1 MIAYPRWKIALVA
14 IVLTLGIFF
23 AVPNLF
29 GEENALQLA
38 RDRAAVLDSDRVA
51 VVQILKDKGV
61 APTGAFL
68 DQGRLTLRFAS
79 KQDQLKARDLINE
92 ARPNQFTIALS
103 QASRVP
109 EWMRN
114 LGLTPLKLG
123 LDLRGGVYLVYQVD
137 IQGAVKQLLDR
148 HEQDFR
154 ASLRNARVAYQDV
167 QVDYPANRVRVL
179 FRDADSFAKGRA
191 AIEADNRNLNLTDT
205 TVGGAPALELQ
216 LTPQAIKERQD
227 YAVQQNIVILRNR
240 LNSPE
245 LAVSEPQVARQGVY
259 RISIQLPGLQNSAEV
274 KKILGKTA
282 TLEFRMVDE
291 TNNPLEA
298 ASTGRVPLGSK
309 LYYSRE
315 KQPVLLKRDVV
326 VTGDQLTDASFQ
338 PNSQEGP
345 AVSVSLDSRGAAK
358 MLKNTQENLGHMM
371 AVVFIDRS
379 REKNA
384 QGVDVDRTTEEV
396 INRATIR
403 GVFGNSFVITGVNP
417 IEGRELALLLRAGGL
432 AAPLTPVQE
441 LAIGPTLGQDN
452 IDKGVHAMVFGM
464 LAAFIFMAIYYKVF
478 GLIADLTLAANVV
491 LLTALL
497 SLLGGVSLTLPGIA
511 AVVLTVGMAVDAN
524 ILIYERIR
532 EELRNGVSPR
542 AAISAGFDR
551 AFSAIG
557 DSNVTAFIAG
567 LVLWLFGAGAVRGFA
582 VVLMLG
588 IATSMFTSVMG
599 SHALVQ
605 IIYGGKRKLDR
616 LSI

>member
-1 MIAYPRWKIALVA
+1 MISYPRWKIVLVA
-14 IVLTLGIFF
+14 FVILL
-23 AVPNLF
+23 AVFLAMPNLF

-38 RDRAAVLDSDRVA
+38 RDRAVVTASDRTGIE
-51 VVQILKDKGV
+51 QLLKDKGV
-61 APTGAFL
+61 TPSGAYL
-68 DQGRLTLRFAS
+68 EQGRLTLRFTS
-79 KQDQLKARDLINE
+79 KQDQLKARDLIAE
-92 ARPNQFTIALS
+92 AQPNQYTIALS

-137 IQGAVKQLLDR
+137 VAGAVKQQLDHR
-148 HEQDFR
+148 EQDFR
-154 ASLRNARVAYQDV
+154 ASLRTARVPYQDV

-179 FRDADSFAKGRA
+179 FRDADSESKGKA
-191 AIEADNRNLNLTDT
+191 AILSDNRNLNLTET
-205 TVGGAPALELQ
+205 TVGGAPSLELL
-216 LTPQAIKERQD
+216 LTPQEIKERQD

-245 LAVSEPQVARQGVY
+245 LAVSEPQVAREGVD
-259 RISIQLPGLQNSAEV
+259 RIAIQLPGLQNSAEV

-291 TNNPLEA
+291 NNNPLEA
-298 ASTGRVPLGSK
+298 AATGHVPLGSK
-309 LYYSRE
+309 LYYTRD

-338 PNSQEGP
+338 PNTQDGP
-345 AVSVSLDSRGAAK
+345 AVSVSLDTRGASK
-358 MLKNTQENLGHMM
+358 MLKNTEENIGHLM

-384 QGVDVDRTTEEV
+384 QGVEVDRTTEEV

-403 GVFGNSFVITGVNP
+403 GVFSNNFQITGVNP

-432 AAPLTPVQE
+432 AAPLTPVE
-441 LAIGPTLGQDN
+441 ERAIGPSLGQDN
-452 IDKGVHAMVFGM
+452 IDKGVNAMVFGM
-464 LAAFIFMAIYYKVF
+464 LAAFVFMAIYYKLF
-478 GLIADLTLAANVV
+478 GLIADVVLVANVV

-497 SLLGGVSLTLPGIA
+497 SLVGAALTLPGIA

-542 AAISAGFDR
+542 AAITAGFDR
-551 AFSAIG
+551 AFSAIA
-557 DSNVTAFIAG
+557 DSNVTALIAG

-582 VVLMLG
+582 VVLVLG
-588 IATSMFTSVMG
+588 IATSMFTSLMG
-599 SHALVQ
+599 SRALVQ
-605 IIYGGKRKLDR
+605 VIYGGKRKVER
-616 LSI
+616 LYI

>member
-1 MIAYPRWKIALVA
+1 MIGYPRWKIVLVA
-14 IVLTLGIFF
+14 VVMVIGIFL
-23 AVPNLF
+23 ALPNVF
-29 GEENALQLA
+29 GEESALQLA
-38 RDRAAVLDSDRVA
+38 ADRAAVTDADSTA
-51 VVQILKDKGV
+51 VVQLLKDKGV
-61 APTGAFL
+61 TPSGVFL
-68 DQGRLTLRFAS
+68 EQGRLTLRFS
-79 KQDQLKARDLINE
+79 STTDQLKARDIITE

-109 EWMRN
+109 SWMHGM
-114 LGLTPLKLG
+114 GLSPVKLG

-137 IQGAVKQLLDR
+137 VQGAVKQLLDR

-154 ASLRNARVAYQDV
+154 ASLRNAKVAYQDV
-167 QVDYPANRVRVL
+167 AVDYPANRVRVL
-179 FRDADSFAKGRA
+179 FRDADSAAKGNA
-191 AIEADNRNLNLTDT
+191 AILEDNRGIHLTET
-205 TVGGAPALELQ
+205 SANGAPALDLV
-216 LTPQAIKERQD
+216 LTPQEIKDRQD

-245 LAVSEPQVARQGVY
+245 LAVSEPEVAKEGVD
-259 RISIQLPGLQNSAEV
+259 RIAIQLPGLQNSAEV

-298 ASTGRVPLGSK
+298 AATGRVPLGSK
-309 LYYSRE
+309 LYYTRE

-326 VTGDQLTDASFQ
+326 VTGDQLTDATFQ
-338 PNSQEGP
+338 PNTQDGA
-345 AVSVSLDSRGAAK
+345 AVSVGLDSRGAAK
-358 MLKNTQENLGHMM
+358 NLKNTQENLGHLM

-384 QGVDVDRTTEEV
+384 QGVEVDRTTEEV

-403 GVFGNSFVITGVNP
+403 GVFSNTFQITGINP
-417 IEGRELALLLRAGGL
+417 LEGRELALLLRAGGL
-432 AAPLTPVQE
+432 AAPLTPIE
-441 LAIGPTLGQDN
+441 ERAIGPSLGQDN
-452 IDKGVHAMVFGM
+452 IDKGIKAMVFGT
-464 LAAFIFMAIYYKVF
+464 LAAFIFMAVYYKVF
-478 GLIADLTLAANVV
+478 GLIADLVLAANVV
-491 LLTALL
+491 LLLGLL
-497 SLLGGVSLTLPGIA
+497 SLAGAALTLPGIA

-542 AAISAGFDR
+542 AAISSGFDH
-551 AFSAIG
+551 AWTAIF
-557 DSNVTAFIAG
+557 DSNITALIAG
-567 LVLWLFGAGAVRGFA
+567 IVLWSFGSGAIRGFA
-582 VVLMLG
+582 VVLVLG
-588 IATSMFTSVMG
+588 IFPSVFTAVMG